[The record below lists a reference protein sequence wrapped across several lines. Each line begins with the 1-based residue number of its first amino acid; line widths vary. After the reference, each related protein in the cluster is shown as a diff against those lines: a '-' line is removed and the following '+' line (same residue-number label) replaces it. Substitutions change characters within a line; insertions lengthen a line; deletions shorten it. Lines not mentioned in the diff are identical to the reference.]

1 MSKAAVGYLAHGITL
16 TVSMSGCQY
25 LLEFCWNSV
34 GILLVILIGDYAVFP
49 DGTQIKQRALLVE
62 FGDCALKV

>member
-1 MSKAAVGYLAHGITL
+1 MSTQGRGWIPGARHYPLV
-16 TVSMSGCQY
+16 VSGCQY

-34 GILLVILIGDYAVFP
+34 GDYAVFP